1 MNSSE
6 KQNDYGANNG
16 KVTVLIF
23 SLRRKE
29 AKDWNNEIQ

>member
-16 KVTVLIF
+16 KVSF
-23 SLRRKE
+23 NFQSKE
-29 AKDWNNEIQ
+29 KDAKDWNNEIQ